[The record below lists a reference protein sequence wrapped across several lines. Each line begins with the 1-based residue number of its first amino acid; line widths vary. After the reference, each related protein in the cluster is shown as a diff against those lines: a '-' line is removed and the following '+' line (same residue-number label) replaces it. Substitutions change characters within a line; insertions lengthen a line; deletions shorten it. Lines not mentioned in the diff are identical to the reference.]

1 MIRPTYRSPI
11 LETFSGSQNLVLAV
25 LMLSTLFVSHAYSQT
40 VDEIF
45 HTFKTAYEGSENF
58 SANFE
63 ETTLFA
69 DKKSVARGRFIFGK
83 PNLLRKEYVDRNN
96 TSKVVQLTVLD
107 GEYGWT
113 YTPLLNQVNK
123 MKWNNP
129 ERRELLPGM
138 GAALEDVEKNYDM
151 AIIPDEF
158 ANPKGVHQIELQ
170 PKRHMVS
177 TNAKETLQIWV
188 QSGDWLPVQFG
199 YKTEFEDGTRQSV
212 IVTLTQIERDK
223 KLAPDLFKFVV
234 PEDAEVIDLSEN

>member
-1 MIRPTYRSPI
+1 MIRRTYWGTM
-11 LETFSGSQNLVLAV
+11 LGNFSGFHNWMLAV
-25 LMLSTLFVSHAYSQT
+25 IVLSVLFVNHAHPQT

-45 HTFKTAYEGSENF
+45 QNFKTAYEKSENF

-69 DKKSVARGRFIFGK
+69 DRKSVARGRFIFGK
-83 PNLLRKEYVDRNN
+83 PNLLRKEYVDRKDA
-96 TSKVVQLTVLD
+96 SKVVQLTVLD

-129 ERRELLPGM
+129 ERRELLPGI
-138 GAALEDVEKNYDM
+138 GASLEDVQKNYDM
-151 AIIPDEF
+151 ALIPDEF

-177 TNAKETLQIWV
+177 TNAKESLQIWV
-188 QSGDWLPVQFG
+188 KSDEWLPVQFG
-199 YKTEFEDGTRQSV
+199 YETEFEDGTRQSV

-223 KLAPDLFKFVV
+223 ELAPDLFRFVV
-234 PEDAEVIDLSEN
+234 PKDAEVIDLSEN